1 MQNIKL
7 PLYNEYLYFHVTFV
21 VPVFVTV
28 TVLSYTHQPRRDC
41 ASLKHT
47 NAPEVGHA
55 SSTRPHDQGSSE
67 LVGLQS
73 YHIIRCSP
81 IISGGDVEHTL
92 GMDSLHQTKQN
103 NIREVVLH
111 LSEYESI

>member
-1 MQNIKL
+1 M
-7 PLYNEYLYFHVTFV
+7 YFHVTFV
-21 VPVFVTV
+21 APAFVTV

-67 LVGLQS
+67 LVGLH
-73 YHIIRCSP
+73 YKA
-81 IISGGDVEHTL
+81 IISSGAHLSYQVGTWNTQHTL
-92 GMDSLHQTKQN
+92 GLDSLHQTKEN
-103 NIREVVLH
+103 NIREEVLH

>member
-1 MQNIKL
+1 M
-7 PLYNEYLYFHVTFV
+7 
-21 VPVFVTV
+21 VPAFVTV
-28 TVLSYTHQPRRDC
+28 TFLSYTHQPRRDC

-55 SSTRPHDQGSSE
+55 SSTRPHDQGSTE

-81 IISGGDVEHTL
+81 IISGGGMEHTL
-92 GMDSLHQTKQN
+92 GMDFLHQTKEN
-103 NIREVVLH
+103 NMREVVLH
-111 LSEYESI
+111 LSEYEII